1 MGNSLNIRRDV
12 RPIVIGAPVALALR
26 FAPHSAIPAAQEFGP
41 LAPAHGDLDRMQRF
55 DSTSF
60 KESTDIMTGAAR
72 CD

>member
-1 MGNSLNIRRDV
+1 
-12 RPIVIGAPVALALR
+12 VALALR